1 MNARLPFLREKA
13 GKLTTAPGVYLMKN
27 AKNEIIYIGKAKNLH
42 NRVGSY
48 FREHADHTPKVASMV
63 EHVYDFHFIVTDS
76 EYEALVLECSLIKQ
90 HQPKYNILLKDD
102 KGYHYICIS
111 NEPYPRVT
119 AEKNKEKDG
128 IYFGPYMSAFITKE
142 TVKEINTIFQLPTCH
157 KTFPVVSKHVRP
169 CLNYHI
175 KQCMGLCRGNISV
188 QQYQEIIEQVKDYIE
203 SGGTASVKRMRIEMQ
218 KASDALQFER
228 ASILR
233 NRIRAIQKAGET
245 QKILDADIQEADV
258 IAMAEYNGM
267 QCVSILLYRNH
278 RLFDKE
284 TFFFS
289 ETDLTDFMDSF
300 LSQYYHSHTD
310 FPDYILV
317 GTPLQDQLL
326 LEQMLHQHPRSK
338 KVKILVPQRGKLYQL
353 VQLSKNNASEE
364 LALKF
369 GRVGKD
375 IKALEELGTLLDLPN
390 PPVYIESYDISNL
403 SSSSMVAGMVV
414 FENGLP
420 LKKAY
425 KRFSIKAVQTQD
437 DYHCMQE
444 VLSRRFQHLKDQDE
458 EWFSRKPDLI
468 LLDGGIGHVHAVQSV
483 MDQFGFK
490 IPLYGMVKDNKHRTR
505 AIASNGGEIAVTSY
519 HEAFMLLTRIQDEV
533 HRYSVQYMKNRHKK
547 NSYSLTLTSV
557 KGIGAKK
564 AEQLLLHYKTKE
576 QLKDATIE
584 DLMKV
589 AGVRREV
596 AMELQHLIDAF

>member
-1 MNARLPFLREKA
+1 
-13 GKLTTAPGVYLMKN
+13 
-27 AKNEIIYIGKAKNLH
+27 
-42 NRVGSY
+42 
-48 FREHADHTPKVASMV
+48 MV
-63 EHVYDFHFIVTDS
+63 KHIAEFEYIVTDS
-76 EYEALVLECSLIKQ
+76 EMEALILECNLIKKYS
-90 HQPKYNILLKDD
+90 PRYNILLKDD
-102 KGYHYICIS
+102 KFYPFIKITV
-111 NEPYPRVT
+111 NDDFPRVFVT
-119 AEKNKEKDG
+119 RNYSKDG
-128 IYFGPYMSAFITKE
+128 SKYFGPYTNGTAVYETINLINKIFPLRTCKLLIKE
-142 TVKEINTIFQLPTCH
+142 GGET
-157 KTFPVVSKHVRP
+157 VRP

-233 NRIRAIQKAGET
+233 DRIRAIQKAGET

-289 ETDLTDFMDSF
+289 ETDLTDFMDLF

-403 SSSSMVAGMVV
+403 SSSSMGAGMVV

-490 IPLYGMVKDNKHRTR
+490 NPLYGMVKDNKHRTR

>member
-1 MNARLPFLREKA
+1 M
-13 GKLTTAPGVYLMKN
+13 
-27 AKNEIIYIGKAKNLH
+27 
-42 NRVGSY
+42 
-48 FREHADHTPKVASMV
+48 
-63 EHVYDFHFIVTDS
+63 
-76 EYEALVLECSLIKQ
+76 IKQ

-233 NRIRAIQKAGET
+233 DRIRAIQKAGET

-547 NSYSLTLTSV
+547 NSYSLTLISV

>member
-1 MNARLPFLREKA
+1 
-13 GKLTTAPGVYLMKN
+13 
-27 AKNEIIYIGKAKNLH
+27 
-42 NRVGSY
+42 
-48 FREHADHTPKVASMV
+48 
-63 EHVYDFHFIVTDS
+63 
-76 EYEALVLECSLIKQ
+76 
-90 HQPKYNILLKDD
+90 
-102 KGYHYICIS
+102 
-111 NEPYPRVT
+111 
-119 AEKNKEKDG
+119 
-128 IYFGPYMSAFITKE
+128 
-142 TVKEINTIFQLPTCH
+142 
-157 KTFPVVSKHVRP
+157 
-169 CLNYHI
+169 
-175 KQCMGLCRGNISV
+175 
-188 QQYQEIIEQVKDYIE
+188 
-203 SGGTASVKRMRIEMQ
+203 
-218 KASDALQFER
+218 
-228 ASILR
+228 
-233 NRIRAIQKAGET
+233 
-245 QKILDADIQEADV
+245 
-258 IAMAEYNGM
+258 
-267 QCVSILLYRNH
+267 
-278 RLFDKE
+278 
-284 TFFFS
+284 
-289 ETDLTDFMDSF
+289 MDSF